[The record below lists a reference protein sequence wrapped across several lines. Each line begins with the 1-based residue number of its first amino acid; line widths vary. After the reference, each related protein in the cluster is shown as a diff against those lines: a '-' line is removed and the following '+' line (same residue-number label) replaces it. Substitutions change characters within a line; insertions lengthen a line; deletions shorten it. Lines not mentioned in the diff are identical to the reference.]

1 MKNLFILSFFLSP
14 MALLAQKAN
23 IYGRVFASGM
33 PVKQAVVKLDK
44 SLNYQVTDSLGT
56 FQFSDV
62 LPGQH
67 IISVSLLGYK
77 NYKKSI
83 SVKPDEK
90 LNLEI
95 QLNNDDLGLNEVVVS
110 ATRYGVSRKEAPV
123 VVNVIGAKLFN
134 ATQSLSLS
142 EGLNYQ
148 PGVRLENNCQNCGF
162 TQVRLNGLEG
172 AYSQVLINSRPIFS
186 ALSSVYGLDQIP
198 TSMIERVEV
207 VRSGGSALFGSN
219 AIAGTI
225 NIITKDPVLNSWEI
239 GSNIALINGR
249 EPDNVINFN
258 GSIAAEDL
266 KSGATFY
273 GMFRNRSPFD
283 ANADGFTEIT
293 RMENNTFGG
302 KAFLKPTDRS
312 RLTLD
317 FSAIKE
323 FRRGGDR
330 LNLAPH
336 FTDIAEQLDHNI
348 LIGGL
353 TFDQYSKNY
362 KNKYSAYVSTQ
373 KGTRNSYYGGLGG
386 SYTAADST
394 RANNAYGFT
403 DDISVVGGLQLTKNL
418 ENTSVFVMGAEV
430 QHNQVDDEIAGYN
443 RIIDQSLTTLGFY
456 AQYEW
461 KPNDKLTALL
471 GSRYDITHVNG
482 NYTLQNIFRN
492 SNLRKGVLSPRFTL
506 LYKFNEDWQFRGGY
520 ARGFRA
526 PQAFN
531 EDMHI
536 SSVAGEQRF
545 VILSENLKTEFSD
558 AFTASLSYACTWGN
572 TQVSFLTEGFY
583 TTLKNQFVT
592 INTGASLGNG
602 TILEEVSNGEG
613 AYVSGANFELNIVP
627 SAKFNLQAGGT
638 WQKTAYNNAQVI
650 YDNPDDLTN
659 TNVSITEFLRTP
671 RSYGY
676 FNSNYKATQKLSF
689 DASAVYTGNMIAARV
704 INADGLPQLVT
715 TPSFLELNLKNTYQ
729 FKLKNLMIDCSLG
742 VQNIFNSF
750 QKDFDTGPTRDSGY
764 VYGPARPRTFYLG
777 LKFKSL

>member
-1 MKNLFILSFFLSP
+1 MKNLFILSFLIFP
-14 MALLAQKAN
+14 AAVFAQKAD

-33 PVKQAVVKLDK
+33 PVKQAIIKLDK
-44 SLNYQVTDSLGT
+44 SLNYQITDSLGI
-56 FQFSDV
+56 FHFKDV
-62 LPGQH
+62 TPGEH
-67 IISVSLLGYK
+67 NISVSLLGYK

-83 SVKPDEK
+83 SVKPDE
-90 LNLEI
+90 NISLEI

-225 NIITKDPVLNSWEI
+225 NIITKDPILNSWEI
-239 GSNIALINGR
+239 GSNIALIDR
-249 EPDNVINFN
+249 KTPDHVINFN
-258 GSIAAEDL
+258 GSLAAEDL

-283 ANADGFTEIT
+283 ANLDGFTEIT

-302 KAFLKPTDRS
+302 KAFLKPSDRS
-312 RLTLD
+312 KITLD
-317 FSAIKE
+317 FSAINE

-330 LNLAPH
+330 LHLAPQ
-336 FTDIAEQLDHNI
+336 FTDITEQLNHQI
-348 LIGGL
+348 LLGGL
-353 TFDQYSKNY
+353 TFDQYSKNL
-362 KNKYSAYVSTQ
+362 KNKYSAYISTQ
-373 KGTRNSYYGGLGG
+373 RGKRNSYYGGLGG
-386 SYTAADST
+386 SYTAIDST

-403 DDISVVGGLQLTKNL
+403 DDISVVGGFQFTKNL
-418 ENTSVFVMGAEV
+418 ENTSVFVMGAEL

-443 RIIDQSLTTLGFY
+443 RLINQSLTTLGLY

-471 GSRYDITHVNG
+471 GSRYDLTRVNG
-482 NYTLQNIFRN
+482 NYTLQNIFRS
-492 SNLRKGVLSPRFTL
+492 SNLNKGVLSPRFTL

-536 SSVAGEQRF
+536 SSAAGEQRF

-592 INTGASLGNG
+592 INTGTSLGNG

-638 WQKTAYNNAQVI
+638 WQKTAYNTPQVI

-676 FNSNYKATQKLSF
+676 LNSNYKATQKLSF
-689 DASAVYTGNMIAARV
+689 DMSAVYTGNMTAARI
-704 INADGLPQLVT
+704 INANGLPQLIN
-715 TPSFLELNLKNTYQ
+715 TPRFLELNLKNNYQ
-729 FKLKNLMIDCSLG
+729 FKLKNIMIDCSLG

-750 QKDFDTGPTRDSGY
+750 QKDFDTGPTRDSDY

-777 LKFKSL
+777 FKFRSL

>member
-1 MKNLFILSFFLSP
+1 MKYLFILSFFLSP
-14 MALLAQKAN
+14 LALLAQKAN

-33 PVKQAVVKLDK
+33 PVKQAIVKLDK
-44 SLNYQVTDSLGT
+44 NLNYQLTDSLGT

-293 RMENNTFGG
+293 RLENNTFGG

-443 RIIDQSLTTLGFY
+443 RIIDQSLTTLGLY

-482 NYTLQNIFRN
+482 NYTLQNIFRT
-492 SNLRKGVLSPRFTL
+492 SNLNKGVLSPRFTL

-777 LKFKSL
+777 LKFRSL